1 MEGGSESCDMKMA
14 QTAITDSENG
24 GQGTSTKEGRWTL
37 EAEKARKCVLPYSLH
52 NETQPFQHLDFN
64 PRRHRWDF

>member
-37 EAEKARKCVLPYSLH
+37 EAEKARKCVLP
-52 NETQPFQHLDFN
+52 
-64 PRRHRWDF
+64 

>member
-1 MEGGSESCDMKMA
+1 MKMT

-37 EAEKARKCVLPYSLH
+37 EAEKGKKVRSSLKPT
-52 NETQPFQHLDFN
+52 E
-64 PRRHRWDF
+64 